1 MGIKYFQKKL
11 SFISFFSLN
20 DVNSC
25 QHIWFQEQAVIL
37 LLENKLE
44 EALRKM
50 SQAIDHD
57 PTVAEFHVLRG
68 SINRRMRQ
76 FNNAVDDFLLALDKT
91 DHDESSPI
99 YQSGMRQ
106 LILSYNDFGI
116 QCFNR
121 GYFDE
126 AVSLLNK
133 AIRAEKSEKG
143 LYINRGGQHFMF
155 IHQNLS
161 WTKIQKK

>member
-1 MGIKYFQKKL
+1 MG
-11 SFISFFSLN
+11 N
-20 DVNSC
+20 
-25 QHIWFQEQAVIL
+25 
-37 LLENKLE
+37 
-44 EALRKM
+44 
-50 SQAIDHD
+50 
-57 PTVAEFHVLRG
+57 
-68 SINRRMRQ
+68 
-76 FNNAVDDFLLALDKT
+76 FNNAVDDFLLSLDKT

-133 AIRAEKSEKG
+133 AIRAEKAEKG
-143 LYINRGGQHFMF
+143 LYINRGG
-155 IHQNLS
+155 NLNFQMS
-161 WTKIQKK
+161 RLFEIRASREGLKSRSS